1 MRALDLS
8 DRDASLPVASLRH
21 HSDHGVT
28 VALQVDGNAGV
39 VDDSSDDMLAA
50 ALAGRAIAAR
60 R

>member
-8 DRDASLPVASLRH
+8 DRDASLPVASPH
-21 HSDHGVT
+21 HHPDHGMT